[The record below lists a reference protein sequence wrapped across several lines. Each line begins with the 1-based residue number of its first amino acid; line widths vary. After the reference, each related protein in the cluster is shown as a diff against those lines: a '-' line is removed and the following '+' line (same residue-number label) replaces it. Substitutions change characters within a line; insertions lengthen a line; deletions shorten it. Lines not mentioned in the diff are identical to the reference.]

1 MFYFCSDTKDTE
13 ERLTYSDNDEYMQGN
28 VKDDNNVG
36 DDDEE
41 VDNDYPKRFRDAYEI
56 ERFDDHSANVLN
68 EEDGRS
74 QITKRAV
81 SNKVRVIKI
90 LMFADQS
97 VVNR

>member
-1 MFYFCSDTKDTE
+1 MFYFCSDTNDTE

-41 VDNDYPKRFRDAYEI
+41 VDNDYPKR
-56 ERFDDHSANVLN
+56 VLN
-68 EEDGRS
+68 EEEGRS
-74 QITKRAV
+74 QITNRAV

-90 LMFADQS
+90 LIFADQS

>member
-1 MFYFCSDTKDTE
+1 MFYFCSDTNDTE

-41 VDNDYPKRFRDAYEI
+41 VDNDYPKR
-56 ERFDDHSANVLN
+56 VLN
-68 EEDGRS
+68 EQEGRS
-74 QITKRAV
+74 QITNRAV

-90 LMFADQS
+90 LIFADQS

>member
-1 MFYFCSDTKDTE
+1 MFYFCSDTKDTD
-13 ERLTYSDNDEYMQGN
+13 ERLTNSDTDEYMQGN

-41 VDNDYPKRFRDAYEI
+41 VDNDYPKR
-56 ERFDDHSANVLN
+56 VLN
-68 EEDGRS
+68 EQEGRS
-74 QITKRAV
+74 QITNRAV

-90 LMFADQS
+90 LIFADQS